1 MSDFTDN
8 EDKML
13 VQLVSNHECTAAKG
27 TKISW
32 KAIAKKM
39 KSKKHPEQVRLRFR
53 CLKRRFGESA
63 AGFPRRY
70 FLRIVVKKAT
80 LPQTKSVEEEDPCV
94 WRQRLQDGYCA
105 IRRDQ
110 NANDMLVL
118 GHRHMY
124 GELIPSCLIKIFDIF
139 KTNCGFNSRS
149 VFVDFGCGLG
159 KVVYMAYRSEVQES
173 IGIVS
178 IYFRDLNN

>member
-1 MSDFTDN
+1 MYSCKGN
-8 EDKML
+8 ENPME
-13 VQLVSNHECTAAKG
+13 SNC
-27 TKISW
+27 
-32 KAIAKKM
+32 KKM

-94 WRQRLQDGYCA
+94 WRQRLQDGNCA

-124 GELIPSCLIKIFDIF
+124 GELIPSCLIKIFEIF

-159 KVVYMAYRSEVQES
+159 KVVYMAYRSGVQES
-173 IGIVS
+173 IGIVVS
-178 IYFRDLNN
+178 IYFRVLNN